1 MTNGDPKSSRENRM
15 IEHLLHDERIDAAN
29 AEAVARL
36 HASDPVVVDVLPA
49 RDAIPGY
56 RPNLVLTSGAPMP
69 WSEYHGGQRD
79 ALIGGAL
86 FEGLAAT
93 REEAIEGFASGDIEV
108 ASCHDFGAVGSLAGI
123 YTASMPVFV
132 VDNRAHGNIG
142 YCNFYEGKDPR
153 RLNYGCYDEGVHARL
168 LHVNNVLAPVIGE
181 AIRRQGGVPL
191 KPLMAKALR
200 MGDELHSRNAAA
212 SLLFTREILPAMLA
226 MAGEGSGDVIDTAIH
241 IADNDYFFLRLSMA
255 AAKASAD
262 SMIDVGRST
271 IVTAM
276 AFSCRGFSIR
286 VAGLG
291 EEWFS
296 GPAPITEG
304 RLFEGHTEDEI
315 TWMGG
320 ESPITETIGLGGFA
334 QACAFSLQ
342 NYQGGSSEVM
352 MERNLAMY
360 AITASESPDYL
371 IPVFDFRGT
380 PTGIDIRRVLQ
391 TGVLPVMDVGLAGRD
406 GGQIGAGI
414 IRAPRECFELAAAGH
429 VARYG

>member
-1 MTNGDPKSSRENRM
+1 MSDVASHTLAGLLADPG
-15 IEHLLHDERIDAAN
+15 IEAAN
-29 AEAVARL
+29 AQALDLLTSA
-36 HASDPVVVDVLPA
+36 DPVVVDVARA
-49 RDAIPGY
+49 RDVIPGY
-56 RPNLVLTSGAPMP
+56 ADNLILTSGAPLP
-69 WSEYHGGQRD
+69 WSMYVGGQRE

-86 FEGLAAT
+86 FEGLA
-93 REEAIEGFASGDIEV
+93 RDRDEAIARLDAGEIVIG
-108 ASCHDFGAVGSLAGI
+108 SCHDFGAVGSLAGI

-132 VDNRAHGNIG
+132 VENRTNGNRG
-142 YCNFYEGKDPR
+142 FCNFYEGKEPR

-168 LHVNNVLAPVIGE
+168 LHVNEVLAPIVGE
-181 AIRRQGGVPL
+181 AIRRVDGVSL

-212 SLLFTREILPAMLA
+212 SLLFTREILPALLA
-226 MAGEGSGDVIDTAIH
+226 MANEGHPEVVDTALH

-255 AAKASAD
+255 AAKATAD
-262 SMIDVGRST
+262 AASDVPGSS

-291 EEWFS
+291 DEWFT
-296 GPAPITEG
+296 GPPPVTQG
-304 RLFEGHTEDEI
+304 RLFPGHTEDEI

-334 QACAFSLQ
+334 QACAFPLQ
-342 NYQGGSSEVM
+342 NYQGGSASVM
-352 MERNLAMY
+352 MERNLEMY
-360 AITASESPDYL
+360 DITAIENPDYL

-380 PTGIDIRRVLQ
+380 PTGIDIRKVLE
-391 TGVLPVMDVGLAGRD
+391 TGILPLMDVGLAGRD

-414 IRAPRECFELAAAGH
+414 IRAPRECFEQAAQALAR
-429 VARYG
+429 ARQVGG